1 MTPAAAFQLRALHM
15 ALQLAS
21 VATGDHRPGVAR
33 ELVDEALDI
42 AFKHCF
48 WAAER
53 GLDPHQM
60 LAELGFDMSRLTS
73 WGPALWHLVDL
84 WLDEVWPRLQPS
96 SGRDEGGSSGH
107 KMSGAGQRGMC
118 WSRRRRSRSRL
129 TSHRSGG
136 MNSAPLR
143 PAI

>member
-84 WLDEVWPRLQPS
+84 WLDEVWPRLQP
-96 SGRDEGGSSGH
+96 GRAGGGSSSCKAG
-107 KMSGAGQRGMC
+107 GAGQRGMC
-118 WSRRRRSRSRL
+118 WSRRRRSRSRP